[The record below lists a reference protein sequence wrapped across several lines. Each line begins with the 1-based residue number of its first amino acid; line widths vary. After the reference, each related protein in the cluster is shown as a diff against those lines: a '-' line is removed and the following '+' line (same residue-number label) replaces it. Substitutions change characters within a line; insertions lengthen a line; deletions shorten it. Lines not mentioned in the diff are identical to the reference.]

1 MSMKMVNNQL
11 VGYDKGAK
19 APINPK
25 EGGIM
30 PENKNALAIAL
41 RKVLQLRKNINPN
54 IWVKLAK
61 ELDDYIIH
69 LKRRMKETETK

>member
-1 MSMKMVNNQL
+1 
-11 VGYDKGAK
+11 
-19 APINPK
+19 
-25 EGGIM
+25 M

-54 IWVKLAK
+54 VWVKLAK